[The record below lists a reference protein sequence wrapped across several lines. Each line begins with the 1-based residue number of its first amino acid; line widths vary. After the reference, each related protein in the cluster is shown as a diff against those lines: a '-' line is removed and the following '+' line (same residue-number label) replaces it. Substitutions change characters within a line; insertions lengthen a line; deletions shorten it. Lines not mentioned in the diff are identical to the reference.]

1 MHRIEAERYIKTQTN
16 FEMNIVIK
24 PMIVDA
30 DTITRMNTTYIKPKI
45 LHTCDP
51 MVIFDSS
58 AVNAEL
64 VSEVKQRGYRV
75 GVWTCLPK
83 YTLPLAEWGAFGFEP
98 EVLFGPRECIPAT
111 DAHKKQHAL
120 EPDTCMKDVRKW
132 VHVDSTQ
139 QHRVVFVDNTTVK
152 YEQRYHA
159 NVVMSGKISDID
171 AKLSK
176 EAFHQAVID
185 ICMDWMRCE
194 RRTHMALSTM

>member
-1 MHRIEAERYIKTQTN
+1 
-16 FEMNIVIK
+16 
-24 PMIVDA
+24 
-30 DTITRMNTTYIKPKI
+30 
-45 LHTCDP
+45 
-51 MVIFDSS
+51 
-58 AVNAEL
+58 
-64 VSEVKQRGYRV
+64 
-75 GVWTCLPK
+75 
-83 YTLPLAEWGAFGFEP
+83 
-98 EVLFGPRECIPAT
+98 
-111 DAHKKQHAL
+111 
-120 EPDTCMKDVRKW
+120 MKDVRKW